1 MQRQYGLAEWRG
13 VQTWHQQMEGMVIEK
28 QMTDHQGELQR
39 KQGMK

>member
-1 MQRQYGLAEWRG
+1 MQKQYGLAEWRG
-13 VQTWHQQMEGMVIEK
+13 VQTCRQQMGEMVIEK